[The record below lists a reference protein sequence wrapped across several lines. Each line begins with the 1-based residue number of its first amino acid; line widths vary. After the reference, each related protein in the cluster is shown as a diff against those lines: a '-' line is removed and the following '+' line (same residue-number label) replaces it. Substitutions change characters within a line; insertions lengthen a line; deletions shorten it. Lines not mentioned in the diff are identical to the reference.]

1 MKRPRNNFTYAIV
14 VRSEYRSNHIDFIND
29 ENDLLQVGYMSHNKD
44 HKIIPHD
51 TKIMKGI
58 LMAPGLIIQGQI
70 RTNFFDENSNHV
82 CSVTL
87 NKGDLI
93 LLLGGAH
100 GFDVLEDLS
109 MIEAKTV
116 LTQAIKTKQVLLI
129 MIPVS
134 IPTLLQIKSYMSM
147 TV

>member
-1 MKRPRNNFTYAIV
+1 MIERVTHNNFTYAIV

-44 HKIIPHD
+44 HKIIPHRHKD
-51 TKIMKGI
+51 YERNINGTQEV
-58 LMAPGLIIQGQI
+58 LIIQEGKL
-70 RTNFFDENSNHV
+70 RTNFFDENNNHV

-109 MIEAKTV
+109 MIEVKNGPYAGD
-116 LTQAIKTKQVLLI
+116 QDKTKF
-129 MIPVS
+129 
-134 IPTLLQIKSYMSM
+134 Y
-147 TV
+147 